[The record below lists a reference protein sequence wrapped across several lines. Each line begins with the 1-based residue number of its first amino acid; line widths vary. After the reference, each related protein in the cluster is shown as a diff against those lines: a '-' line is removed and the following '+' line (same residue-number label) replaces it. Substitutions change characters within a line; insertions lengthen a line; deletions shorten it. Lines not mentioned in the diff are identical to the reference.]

1 LKLNGSHQ
9 LLFYTDDVNILG
21 GSVLMYENIEAL
33 VVASMETRLEADV
46 VKTKY
51 VVMSGDQDAG

>member
-1 LKLNGSHQ
+1 
-9 LLFYTDDVNILG
+9 
-21 GSVLMYENIEAL
+21 MYENIEAL